1 MVRLKKALHCS
12 LTNGAPGFNS
22 KLNFHNNISWYAL
35 CTDIL
40 LLLMIELPAM
50 IVQCTQYQSDQWI
63 NYFPLSFLRTS
74 MNESKDDYN
83 MFISKN
89 LRSSFD
95 HFKFLW
101 MFSSIRFE
109 ALMKSIPGYLD
120 LISDQSSLQYLVMG
134 LHRNCICQ
142 NIICRRRYLLTSF
155 ASFLRG
161 TKSDKVGVN
170 WQFGVQG

>member
-1 MVRLKKALHCS
+1 MICALYWHIIA
-12 LTNGAPGFNS
+12 TNDRVASNDS
-22 KLNFHNNISWYAL
+22 TMYSVSIWS
-35 CTDIL
+35 
-40 LLLMIELPAM
+40 
-50 IVQCTQYQSDQWI
+50 VDQLF
-63 NYFPLSFLRTS
+63 YFPLSFLRTS

-89 LRSSFD
+89 LRSTFD

-155 ASFLRG
+155 ARVLRG
-161 TKSDKVGVN
+161 TKYDSVGVN
-170 WQFGVQG
+170 WQLGVQG